1 VLQGQRRDYGEF
13 VGYVGVCDPDSM
25 RILHFA
31 DVHLDRPFM
40 GLPFDVAA
48 RRRHEL
54 FEAFRRCLA
63 TARERRAELIT
74 IGGDLWEEEHVT
86 ADTRN
91 SVCYELAQ
99 AGLPVLIACGNHDP
113 LIEGGSYLRTEWPD
127 NVTVVRRGSVG
138 EHSFGDVCIWS
149 VSWGG
154 GDLSPRLLERLEAPV
169 DGRTHVLLVHGTSIA
184 APFADPA
191 GESYCPFDPKFVR
204 RAGLAI
210 CLGGHIHAASF
221 VDDVVYPGSPEPL
234 GWGEHGRH
242 CVALV
247 EIQAGEAKVELIDIN
262 EKRYEKREVD
272 CSGCASSAEVDARIV
287 GALTEPDPQNVFL
300 RLRLVGEVGADCTI
314 NRTKIVGQHRAGYA
328 ALVVEDATEPLL
340 DIDNRAERKSL
351 DGLFV
356 RKLRQK
362 IATASTES
370 ERRLA
375 ELALQAGLH
384 AIDGHEV
391 ILRVD

>member
-1 VLQGQRRDYGEF
+1 
-13 VGYVGVCDPDSM
+13 M

-31 DVHLDRPFM
+31 DVHLDRPFV
-40 GLPFDVAA
+40 GLPSDVAA

-63 TARERRAELIT
+63 IAKERNAELIT

-91 SVCYELAQ
+91 SVAYELAQ
-99 AGLPVLIACGNHDP
+99 AGCPVLIACGNHDP
-113 LIEGGSYLRTEWPD
+113 LIEGGSYLRTHWPD
-127 NVTVVRRGSVG
+127 NVAIVSRRSVS
-138 EHSFGDVCIWS
+138 EHSFGEVCFWS

-154 GDLSPRLLERLEAPV
+154 GDLSPALLQKLEVPE
-169 DGRTHVLLVHGTSIA
+169 DGRTHVLLIHATSIA
-184 APFADPA
+184 APFADTA
-191 GESYCPFDPKFVR
+191 GESYCPFDPKLIR
-204 RAGLAI
+204 RAGLSV
-210 CLGGHIHAASF
+210 CLAGHIHAASF

-234 GWGEHGRH
+234 SWAERGRH

-247 EIQAGEAKVELIDIN
+247 EIQAGSADVELIDVN
-262 EKRYEKREVD
+262 EKRYEKRSVD
-272 CSGCASSAEVDARIV
+272 CSGCASSAEVDARIAD
-287 GALTEPDPQNVFL
+287 ALTDEDAEQVFL
-300 RLRLVGEVGADCTI
+300 RLRLVGEVGPDCAVD
-314 NRTKIVGQHRAGYA
+314 RARIVGQYKAGYSL
-328 ALVVEDATEPLL
+328 LVVEDATEPLL
-340 DIDNRAERKSL
+340 DIQTRAERKGL

-356 RKLRQK
+356 RKLQQR
-362 IATASTES
+362 IAASSTEH

>member
-1 VLQGQRRDYGEF
+1 
-13 VGYVGVCDPDSM
+13 M

-31 DVHLDRPFM
+31 DLHLDRPFV
-40 GLPFDVAA
+40 GLPSHVAT

-54 FEAFRRCLA
+54 FEAFRRCLM
-63 TARERRAELIT
+63 TAKESDAELIT

-91 SVCYELAQ
+91 SVSYELAQ

-113 LIEGGSYLRTEWPD
+113 LIEGGSYLRTKWPD
-127 NVTVVRRGSVG
+127 NVTVVTRGSVS
-138 EHSFGDVCIWS
+138 EYSFGDVCIWS

-154 GDLSPRLLERLEAPV
+154 GDLSPLLLERLEAPE
-169 DGRTHVLLVHGTSIA
+169 DGRTHVLLIHGTSIA
-184 APFADPA
+184 APFADTA
-191 GESYCPFDPKFVR
+191 GESYCPFDPKLVR
-204 RAGLAI
+204 RAGLSL
-210 CLGGHIHAASF
+210 CLAGHVHAASF

-234 GWGEHGRH
+234 GWGEKGRH

-247 EIQAGEAKVELIDIN
+247 DIKSGDAKVELVEIN
-262 EKRYEKREVD
+262 EKRYEKRDVD
-272 CSGCASSAEVDARIV
+272 CSRCASSAEIDARIV
-287 GALTEPDPQNVFL
+287 GALTDTDPQNVFL
-300 RLRLVGEVGADCTI
+300 RLRLTGEVGPDCAVD
-314 NRTKIVGQHRAGYA
+314 RTKIVGQHQDGYA
-328 ALVVEDATEPLL
+328 VLIAEDKTEPLL
-340 DIDNRAERKSL
+340 DIDSRAERKSL

-356 RKLRQK
+356 RKLREE
-362 IATASTES
+362 IATASSES

>member
-1 VLQGQRRDYGEF
+1 
-13 VGYVGVCDPDSM
+13 M

-31 DVHLDRPFM
+31 DVHLDRPFV
-40 GLPFDVAA
+40 GLPSDVAA

-63 TARERRAELIT
+63 IAEERDAQLIT

-99 AGLPVLIACGNHDP
+99 VGLPVLIACGNHDP
-113 LIEGGSYLRTEWPD
+113 LIEGGSYLRTDWPD
-127 NVTVVRRGSVG
+127 NVAVVQRRSVS

-154 GDLSPRLLERLEAPV
+154 GDLSPLLLERLEAPEN
-169 DGRTHVLLVHGTSIA
+169 GRTHVLLIHGTSIA
-184 APFADPA
+184 APFADTA
-191 GESYCPFDPKFVR
+191 GESHCPFDPTLVR
-204 RAGLAI
+204 RAGLAV
-210 CLGGHIHAASF
+210 CLAGHIHAASF

-234 GWGEHGRH
+234 GWGEQGRH

-247 EIQAGEAKVELIDIN
+247 EIEAGDAKVELIDIN

-272 CSGCASSAEVDARIV
+272 CSGCASSAEVDARIL
-287 GALTEPDPQNVFL
+287 GALTDPDPESVFL
-300 RLRLVGEVGADCTI
+300 RLRLVGEVGPDCAI
-314 NRTKIVGQHRAGYA
+314 DRGKIVGQHRAGYA
-328 ALVVEDATEPLL
+328 ALVAEDATEPLL
-340 DIDNRAERKSL
+340 DIDIRAERRSL

-356 RKLRQK
+356 RKLREE
-362 IATASTES
+362 IATASSES